1 MSKEKFRD
9 WNPRRDI
16 NIGYVDGS
24 GVKQLWTVSNQ
35 VLLGHVTRIVT
46 KYMNQGIKLTNR
58 QLFYQLVAEGLIPN
72 AENVYKRIC
81 KFLTDIRYAGIVD
94 WRAIEDRG
102 RVPERHSQ
110 WKLFFQ
116 ASKME

>member
-1 MSKEKFRD
+1 
-9 WNPRRDI
+9 
-16 NIGYVDGS
+16 
-24 GVKQLWTVSNQ
+24 
-35 VLLGHVTRIVT
+35 
-46 KYMNQGIKLTNR
+46 
-58 QLFYQLVAEGLIPN
+58 
-72 AENVYKRIC
+72 
-81 KFLTDIRYAGIVD
+81 LTDIRYAGIVD